1 MAHGIDRPV
10 ILNNSLAAM
19 KAKPQSAV
27 PHLAERIDQLSIK
40 RQEIIRPIL
49 EHPREY
55 VLLSVRALAKRLGT
69 DPATIVRIV
78 RGLGFESYRDFQHH
92 LHELSLAFATSLDTM
107 RAAGQDGGMPGYIR
121 EALEQ
126 DLKNLQGL
134 KNSLDARRLVALA
147 KRIYAARKIIL
158 IAGDL
163 AAYLADYFEYQTSVV
178 GLPVFS
184 ATSYGRIAHLARTAT
199 KQDLVIAISFRRG
212 LRQTVEGAQLAR
224 AKGAYCVGIA
234 DTFLSPL
241 ARICDEIFLASVE
254 STSFAASFTAPIALL
269 NAIVVTCAQYRRAET
284 MVVVK
289 ELAEEQRKG
298 FRWYTA

>member
-1 MAHGIDRPV
+1 
-10 ILNNSLAAM
+10 M
-19 KAKPQSAV
+19 KARAQTSTQY
-27 PHLAERIDQLSIK
+27 LAERIDKLTGK

-55 VLLSVRALAKRLGT
+55 VLLSVRALAQRLGT

-78 RGLGFESYRDFQHH
+78 RGLGFETYREFQYH

-107 RAAGQDGGMPGYIR
+107 QTVKREGGMPGYIR
-121 EALEQ
+121 ESLDQ
-126 DLKNLQGL
+126 DVKNVQGL

-147 KRIYAARKIIL
+147 KRLYAARRIVML
-158 IAGDL
+158 AGDL
-163 AAYLADYFEYQTSVV
+163 ATYLVNYFEYQTSVV
-178 GLPVFS
+178 GLPVFG
-184 ATSYGRIAHLARTAT
+184 ATSSGRITHLVRTAT

-212 LRQTVEGAQLAR
+212 LRQTVEGAQQAR
-224 AKGAYCVGIA
+224 AKGAYCVGIS

-241 ARICDEIFLASVE
+241 ARTCNELFLASVE
-254 STSFAASFTAPIALL
+254 STSFAASLTAPVALL
-269 NAIVVTCAQYRRAET
+269 NAIVATCAQYRRAQT

-289 ELAEEQRKG
+289 QLAEEQRKG

>member
-1 MAHGIDRPV
+1 
-10 ILNNSLAAM
+10 M
-19 KAKPQSAV
+19 KAKPQSA
-27 PHLAERIDQLSIK
+27 PPPLPERIDQLSIK

-55 VLLSVRALAKRLGT
+55 VLLTVRALAQRLGT

-92 LHELSLAFATSLDTM
+92 LHESSLAFATSLDTM
-107 RAAGQDGGMPGYIR
+107 RAAGQNGGMPGYIR

-126 DLKNLQGL
+126 DIKNLQGL

-147 KRIYAARKIIL
+147 N
-158 IAGDL
+158 
-163 AAYLADYFEYQTSVV
+163 YFEYQTSVV
-178 GLPVFS
+178 GLPVFA

-289 ELAEEQRKG
+289 ELAEQQRKG